1 MEVVYHLYCDEA
13 ISSKISSIIPQL
25 ESNYGVKISYL
36 PGQYSISRGSAT
48 VFHHQQ
54 AKHTLI
60 KLINRGSSPSQWF
73 WGSHSGFIPYDT
85 SSNHFIEEAYNNSLL
100 EVALNISNRIY
111 RIDFT
116 QMTQKSIS
124 ALIPRPICRV
134 PPAEPLRRA
143 SNYSKEVW
151 SYTCEK
157 WKRPKIFPGIVI
169 RLLRNAADKK
179 QNIEITLSKESYRV
193 DILAMKMFDSA
204 NREYILI
211 RE

>member
-1 MEVVYHLYCDEA
+1 MEAVYHLYCDEG
-13 ISSKISSIIPQL
+13 ISSKISPSIPQL
-25 ESNYGVKISYL
+25 ESAYGVKISYL

-48 VFHHQQ
+48 VFQHQQ

-60 KLINRGSSPSQWF
+60 KLINCGSSPSQWF
-73 WGSHSGFIPYDT
+73 WGSHSGFVPYDA
-85 SSNHFIEEAYNNSLL
+85 SSNHFIEGAYNNNLM
-100 EVALNISNRIY
+100 EVALTINNRIY
-111 RIDFT
+111 RLDFT

-124 ALIPRPICRV
+124 ALIPRPICRI
-134 PPAEPLRRA
+134 PPAEPPRRVT
-143 SNYSKEVW
+143 NYSKEVW

-169 RLLRNAADKK
+169 RLLRNAAEKQ
-179 QNIEITLSKESYRV
+179 QNIEVTLNQQSYRV